1 MIYNSPRLK
10 KTVYWIIKD
19 TFIHYLF
26 CVEFS
31 SVQFTHSV
39 MSDSLWPH
47 ALQHARPPCPSPT
60 PGAYPN
66 SRPLSRWC
74 HPTISSSVIPFS
86 SRLQSFPEWGS
97 FQMNQFFASGG
108 QIIKKRYIYIQSV
121 LCWIV
126 PLQKDMWKSYPPA
139 FMNVIWLGNSFYSFN
154 WVKTRS
160 FSWALNSVKPTSLFE
175 EERNTERSTLWKYR
189 EKKAMWYFVIAPLG
203 KKYTMLPF
211 FILYTPC
218 YILCFSFISAHT

>member
-1 MIYNSPRLK
+1 MMYNSTRLK

-97 FQMNQFFASGG
+97 FQMNQFFPSGG
-108 QIIKKRYIYIQSV
+108 QIIKKKIY
-121 LCWIV
+121 
-126 PLQKDMWKSYPPA
+126 
-139 FMNVIWLGNSFYSFN
+139 
-154 WVKTRS
+154 
-160 FSWALNSVKPTSLFE
+160 
-175 EERNTERSTLWKYR
+175 
-189 EKKAMWYFVIAPLG
+189 
-203 KKYTMLPF
+203 
-211 FILYTPC
+211 LYTICFVLNCPPPKR
-218 YILCFSFISAHT
+218 YVEILSPSIYECDLTWK